1 MGHLYRVTVDIEDT
15 CAITD
20 FEVIE
25 IVNDSNPCPSSLGI
39 DWEFDMNVVINLKKH
54 IMPIMLGGNSSK
66 WDYVICLGC
75 S

>member
-1 MGHLYRVTVDIEDT
+1 MDIEDT

-66 WDYVICLGC
+66 
-75 S
+75 

>member
-66 WDYVICLGC
+66 
-75 S
+75 